1 MIPRTLFSSEHED
14 FRKSFRRFVDGEI
27 LPHHAR
33 FEAQQHID
41 RKLWNRAGELGF
53 LCVTM
58 PEQYGGAG
66 ADRLYSIV
74 MIEEL
79 AKAGT
84 TGPGFYLHSDI
95 VANYLNNFGS
105 EAQKHKWLPRMA
117 SGDLVAAIAMTEPGT
132 GSDLQ
137 SVKTTAVS
145 DGDHYRLNGAKTFI
159 TNGFLSDLVVV
170 VVKTGDVSGGAR
182 NISLLVVE
190 AGEPGFSKGKPLNKI
205 GMKAQDT
212 CELFFDNVR
221 VPKSNLLGEEGAGF
235 KALMKELAWE
245 RLIVA
250 VTAIADAESA
260 LAHTI
265 EYTKV
270 RNVFGQPVAAYQ
282 NTRFRLAEMKGEVA
296 IGRVYVDRCIELV
309 LRGELGV
316 EDAAIAKFWC
326 TELQGKVIDQ
336 CLQFFGGNGYML
348 EYPIARA
355 YIDCR
360 AQRIYGGTNE
370 IMREIIARTL

>member
-14 FRKSFRRFVDGEI
+14 FRKSFRRFVDAEI
-27 LPHHAR
+27 VPHHAR

-95 VANYLNNFGS
+95 VANYLNNFGT
-105 EAQKHKWLPRMA
+105 EAQKQKWLPRMA
-117 SGDLVAAIAMTEPGT
+117 SGELVAAIAMTEPGT

-145 DGDHYRLNGAKTFI
+145 DADHYRLSGAKTFI

-170 VVKTGDVSGGAR
+170 VVKTGGASGGAR

-235 KALMKELAWE
+235 KALMQELAWE

-282 NTRFRLAEMKGEVA
+282 NTRFKLAEMKGEVA
-296 IGRVYVDRCIELV
+296 IGRVYVDRCIQLV

-336 CLQFFGGNGYML
+336 CLQFFGGNGYMS